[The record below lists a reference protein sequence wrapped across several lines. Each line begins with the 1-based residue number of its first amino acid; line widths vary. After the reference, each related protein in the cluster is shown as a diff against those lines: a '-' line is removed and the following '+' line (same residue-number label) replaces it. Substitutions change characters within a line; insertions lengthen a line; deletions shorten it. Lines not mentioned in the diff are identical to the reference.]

1 MPIHVRATKD
11 DIAPYI
17 LLPGDPDRATYIA
30 ETFFDHPKCYTDYR
44 KMYGYTGTYKGVP
57 VSVQTTGMGI
67 SSTSIVVEELAM
79 LGAKVLTRVGTC
91 GAVQPEIEMADIIL
105 GTTAWATHATI
116 EEMSGSNR
124 YVPSADM
131 NLVIDTAKVAR
142 EDHKIKLHMGPIS
155 TEMLFYCDTQSLYPG
170 FADLGCLAVE
180 MEAACI
186 YTLAAKHKI
195 KASCLLTASD
205 LVVGKPENFKR
216 ASDEK
221 IREGTDE
228 MVRIALDTFVI
239 QHQKD

>member
-1 MPIHVRATKD
+1 MPIHVRANKED
-11 DIAPYI
+11 VAPYI

-30 ETFFDHPKCYTDYR
+30 ETFFEEPKLYTDYR

-91 GAVQPEIEMADIIL
+91 GALQPDIEMADIIL
-105 GTTAWATHATI
+105 GTTAWARHATI
-116 EEMSGSNR
+116 QEISGSDR
-124 YVPSADM
+124 YLPAADM
-131 NLVIDTAKVAR
+131 DLIIDTVHIAR
-142 EDHKIKLHMGPIS
+142 NEHQTKLHLGAIS
-155 TEMLFYCDTQSLYPG
+155 TEMLFYCDTQALYPG

-180 MEAACI
+180 MEAACL

-205 LVVGKPENFKR
+205 LVYGKPEDFQR

-221 IREGTDE
+221 IQQGTDE
-228 MVRIALDTFVI
+228 MVKIALDTFVA
-239 QHQKD
+239 QHNK